1 MTISSF
7 IKYTKKHPLDWI
19 NYCEILIDSDGSVIL
34 ARPSHQEALIRYCMK
49 KYSLSRKDFLDT
61 IPIWCGNGYI
71 VEKENLICVWYNAL
85 LLPKDIL
92 ELNSLQRNTIKN
104 LEDAGLIMSESS
116 RHDSIAHDYSCYLYL
131 KSIEIEN

>member
-7 IKYTKKHPLDWI
+7 IKYTKNNPLDWL

-49 KYSLSRKDFLDT
+49 KYSLSREAFLNT
-61 IPIWCGNGYI
+61 IPIWCSNNYI

-85 LLPKDIL
+85 LLPKDISK
-92 ELNSLQRNTIKN
+92 LNFLQRNTIKK
-104 LEDAGLIMSESS
+104 LEDAGLIMPGNS
-116 RHDSIAHDYSCYLYL
+116 RCDSIARDYSCYLYR
-131 KSIEIEN
+131 KSLGIKD